1 VRKIKTDWLNEVM
14 NEQFLVILTAH
25 QHVTTIQWH
34 ENIKVANNSNK
45 YQLLRIN
52 PRDDIVL

>member
-1 VRKIKTDWLNEVM
+1 M
-14 NEQFLVILTAH
+14 NEQFLVILTVH